1 MKKLANIKN
10 NPEALGMAV
19 IVAVLSLILLLPD
32 SALAAGSADFKAFT
46 KKGSLF
52 NVAIT
57 LGFGLFA
64 FIKWID
70 YFASFSTG
78 NALTGLIV
86 PGIATFLTF
95 QWATVLSWFDL
106 A

>member
-19 IVAVLSLILLLPD
+19 ILAVLSLVVFLPE
-32 SALAAGSADFKAFT
+32 SAFAQGADNFKAFT
-46 KKGSLF
+46 KKGSMF

-78 NALTGLIV
+78 NALSGLIV

-95 QWATVLSWFDL
+95 QWNTVLNWFQL

>member
-1 MKKLANIKN
+1 MKKLAKFTN
-10 NPEALGMAV
+10 NPEAMGMAV
-19 IVAVLSLILLLPD
+19 ILAVLTLGVLLPE
-32 SALAAGSADFKAFT
+32 SAFAQGADQFKAFT
-46 KKGSLF
+46 KKNSMF
-52 NVAIT
+52 AIAIT

-70 YFASFSTG
+70 YFAGFSTG
-78 NALTGLIV
+78 GALTGLIV

-95 QWATVLSWFDL
+95 QWNTVLSWFGL

>member
-10 NPEALGMAV
+10 NPEAMGMAV
-19 IVAVLSLILLLPD
+19 ILAVLTLGVLLPD
-32 SALAAGSADFKAFT
+32 SAFAQGSEQFKAFT
-46 KKGSLF
+46 KKGTMF
-52 NVAIT
+52 NTAIT

-95 QWATVLSWFDL
+95 QWDTVLKWFNL